1 MLSQT
6 KKIEDPVI
14 EEVWFKTINRTFQN
28 VTARR
33 VWNHEFSKVVGSTAY
48 AEAVG

>member
-1 MLSQT
+1 MLHRG
-6 KKIEDPVI
+6 KKVEDPAI
-14 EEVWFKTINRTFQN
+14 EEIWFKTIDRTFDN